1 MAASHS
7 FQVLIKRTEE
17 SSPHSFSEQNTLC
30 SLVRVVVDA
39 KRRALSRA
47 GNVNVILPSLPG
59 DRASF
64 WQVQGNNVISVWGML
79 SRKPILGSWKIAPHS
94 VLIMRFSFH
103 LTKWKAMHI
112 QQFCS
117 DGGIVRVFKLLLITH
132 AKSSNQEPCF
142 KDHNISCGTFNV
154 RCLETPSWTW
164 AHLSIYW
171 TCHFIVQCTGSLIC
185 LYKWKA
191 LLFCHCLL
199 GMLELACC
207 KDGITFN

>member
-1 MAASHS
+1 MAASHR

-17 SSPHSFSEQNTLC
+17 SCPHSFSEQNTLC
-30 SLVRVVVDA
+30 SLVRVVVGA

-47 GNVNVILPSLPG
+47 GTWMPSSLPYLVTG
-59 DRASF
+59 RHFGRCRETMSSRCGACCHGNPSQGLEKLLLTQF
-64 WQVQGNNVISVWGML
+64 WSCVFL
-79 SRKPILGSWKIAPHS
+79 
-94 VLIMRFSFH
+94 F
-103 LTKWKAMHI
+103 TKWKAMHI
-112 QQFCS
+112 QRFCS

-132 AKSSNQEPCF
+132 AESSNQEPCF

-171 TCHFIVQCTGSLIC
+171 TCHFIVRCTGSLIC

>member
-1 MAASHS
+1 MAASHR

-17 SSPHSFSEQNTLC
+17 SCPHSFSEQNTLC
-30 SLVRVVVDA
+30 SLVRVADA

-47 GNVNVILPSLPG
+47 GMWMPSSLPYLVAG
-59 DRASF
+59 RHFGRCRETMSSRCGACCHGNPSQGLEKLLLTQF
-64 WQVQGNNVISVWGML
+64 WSCVFL
-79 SRKPILGSWKIAPHS
+79 
-94 VLIMRFSFH
+94 F
-103 LTKWKAMHI
+103 TKWKAMHI

-171 TCHFIVQCTGSLIC
+171 TCHFVQCTGSLIC

-191 LLFCHCLL
+191 PLFCHCLL

-207 KDGITFN
+207 EDGITFN